1 MIKKQFRSTS
11 VSSLN
16 PIWNFFTLEENQEVA
31 WCGTCQRP
39 LRFRKGLSKTSNLI
53 QHLRIHQLKY
63 QEFLNDKERKALG
76 LFRASLESFDV
87 SDVPLKT
94 DHKDLIPA
102 GK

>member
-1 MIKKQFRSTS
+1 MLKKPLKGTS
-11 VSSLN
+11 VSSSN
-16 PIWNFFTLEENQEVA
+16 PIWNFFTLEENQEIA

-39 LRFRKGLSKTSNLI
+39 LKFRKGLSKTSNLI

-76 LFRASLESFDV
+76 LLRTSMESVFSSTFKNETMDF
-87 SDVPLKT
+87 LQ
-94 DHKDLIPA
+94 A